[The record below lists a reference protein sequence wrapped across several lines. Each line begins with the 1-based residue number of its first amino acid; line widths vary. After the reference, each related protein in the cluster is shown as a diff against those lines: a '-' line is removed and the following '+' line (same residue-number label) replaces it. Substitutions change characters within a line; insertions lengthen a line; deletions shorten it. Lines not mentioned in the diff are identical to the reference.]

1 MAKTKRIYRIY
12 EGRHG
17 EPKIHWQY
25 SGEPTVPGV
34 SRDKNGYL
42 QRPEPRWKVIATSAK
57 QACWFVHKSTT
68 SQSRDDGL
76 GILSD
81 ARDEWEEE

>member
-1 MAKTKRIYRIY
+1 MANKGRIYSVY
-12 EGRHG
+12 EDWKGR
-17 EPKIHWQY
+17 PKNHWQY

-42 QRPEPRWKVIATSAK
+42 QRPEPRWRVRARSAIE
-57 QACWFVHKSTT
+57 ACLFAYESIT

-81 ARDEWEEE
+81 ARDEPEDE